1 MSKLTIAQINIIGI
15 SIAIVLALILFF
27 GPVRIKGN
35 EAADVEK
42 TAKSTQDQNGTADA
56 VAKHNR
62 DLVATQK
69 KAKLTDQ
76 QWAVSAV
83 KYMPDLPYNTKTDP
97 LSAYMFNHVQIE
109 KGHGVRDLPTAWGEW
124 ITAWYDAQRNLGVA
138 RVPGM
143 QFPIPALADSGGY
156 ANPNAI
162 ASLDHLTFPQD
173 GRTWTVNL
181 EAKSFDQAM
190 AHLRRFNSIQR
201 HGMPVINNVT
211 LSGQSPNLQ
220 LSYELALYVIPNSPP
235 PAEDPYI
242 NSSTG
247 TAGGTSGMPGMGMG
261 APGMSRGGGMGAP
274 MGMPPGAM
282 GAGGAGRPPQAGGK

>member
-15 SIAIVLALILFF
+15 SIAIVLALILFL
-27 GPVRIKGN
+27 GPVRLKGN
-35 EAADVEK
+35 EAADVER
-42 TAKSTQDQNGTADA
+42 TAKSTQEQNGTADA
-56 VAKHNR
+56 VRKNQT
-62 DLVATQK
+62 LLKKTQ
-69 KAKLTDQ
+69 AQSVLTKQ

-83 KYMPDLPYNTKTDP
+83 KYMPDLPYDDKTNP
-97 LSAYMFNHVQIE
+97 LSAYMFKPASIE
-109 KGHGVRDLPTAWGEW
+109 KGLGVRDLPTAWGEW

-201 HGMPVINNVT
+201 HGMPVISNVT
-211 LSGQSPNLQ
+211 LSGQSPNLE
-220 LSYELALYVIPNSPP
+220 LSYEMALYVIPNSPP
-235 PAEDPYI
+235 PAEDPFI

-247 TAGGTSGMPGMGMG
+247 TAGGGGMPGMG
-261 APGMSRGGGMGAP
+261 GGMQGMGGRGSMGGMTGAP
-274 MGMPPGAM
+274 MGAPAGA
-282 GAGGAGRPPQAGGK
+282 AGRPPQAGGK